1 LPAEG
6 RKKFFDEGCSVTLT
20 WKGLEIEFAK
30 IQIALETLVLFCN
43 KFTRMILVRRPRFQQ
58 DTHKTSP
65 SWKLNAPSLDDNREI
80 VAKSLATKVQLMGRA
95 CISFHLEKK

>member
-1 LPAEG
+1 LSGHLPAEG

-30 IQIALETLVLFCN
+30 IQIALKTLVLFCN
-43 KFTRMILVRRPRFQQ
+43 KFTRMIQQ